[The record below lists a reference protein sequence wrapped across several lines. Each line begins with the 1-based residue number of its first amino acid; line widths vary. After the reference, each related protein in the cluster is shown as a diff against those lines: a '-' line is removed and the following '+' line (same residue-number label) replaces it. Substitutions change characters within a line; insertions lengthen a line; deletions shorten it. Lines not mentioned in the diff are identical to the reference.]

1 MPGAEHG
8 RDRSRSLAA
17 RLDGA
22 LFRLTTRRMGPRQ
35 LRALELQPLADRVRA
50 QGWQIRSAGP
60 RWFTVWSGDAAR
72 LAQESTLLLP
82 APWIGLTEPEMLAIL
97 TLQAQRQG
105 LLPADSG
112 WLGPLIQSGRS
123 KLWLAQRSGA

>member
-22 LFRLTTRRMGPRQ
+22 LFRLTTHQMSSRQ
-35 LRALELQPLADRVRA
+35 LAALELQPLAGRIRA

-72 LAQESTLLLP
+72 LAREATLLLP
-82 APWIGLTEPEMLAIL
+82 APWIGLTEPEMLANL
-97 TLQAQRQG
+97 ALQAQRQG
-105 LLPADSG
+105 LLPVDSD
-112 WLGPLIQSGRS
+112 WLGRLIHCGRS